1 MAEKNIVGLNRGVA
15 MRSRVV
21 ILLALGL
28 LMSVP
33 VSAHHGSAAFDT
45 GKSVTVKGTVT
56 QWIYSNPH
64 CLLSVDVKGEDGK
77 VVTWLAETQAPNIMY
92 PAGYRRDTFKV
103 GDEVTVTV
111 EPVKNGQPVGRIQ
124 KVVTAAGWTL
134 GSLGSVA
141 IPPAAK

>member
-1 MAEKNIVGLNRGVA
+1 MAEKNIVGLNMGVA

-21 ILLALGL
+21 ILLSLGL
-28 LMSVP
+28 LMSAP
-33 VSAHHGSAAFDT
+33 LSAHHGGAAFDT

-64 CLLSVDVKGEDGK
+64 CLLSFDVKGDDGK

-92 PAGYRRDTFKV
+92 PAGYRRDTFKA

-124 KVVTAAGWTL
+124 KVVTADGTTL
-134 GSLGSVA
+134 GVINSKP
-141 IPPAAK
+141 IPPAAN

>member
-1 MAEKNIVGLNRGVA
+1 
-15 MRSRVV
+15 MRSRFVT
-21 ILLALGL
+21 LFALGL
-28 LMSVP
+28 LMAVP
-33 VSAHHGSAAFDT
+33 LSAHHGSAAFDT
-45 GKSVTVKGTVT
+45 GKSVTFKGTVT
-56 QWIYSNPH
+56 QWTYSNPH

-92 PAGYRRDTFKV
+92 PAGYRRDSFKA

-124 KVVTAAGWTL
+124 KVVTATGLTL
-134 GSLGSVA
+134 GTLGSVA